1 MRCTPP
7 RPIIFQK
14 NFHLFLSQASYPTE
28 NLEGHMK
35 LKREAKTLKAKAT
48 ASLKR
53 ALEVFN
59 NHDDDGRPE
68 TVLLLLQHASEML
81 TKALLVQKSQNVFDK
96 EKGTSVGIEKVINI
110 AQSNGWLNATQ
121 AGAIR
126 VIDAMRDQAQHWMIV
141 VPEDALYINA
151 RALITALDEIL
162 ADHFHDTLADNLPV
176 RVLPLSTQPL
186 PDFLMLVNREYA
198 QIRDLLAPG
207 RRARDE
213 ARGRI
218 TALLAM
224 EAHVSAEVAVSK
236 RDLDRIEEAIKADTP
251 VEQVFPR
258 LMTLATS
265 VEGEGPT
272 LRVRITKSAD
282 APAIRYVSGDD
293 PGGAAAIRDID
304 LRRKYHL
311 SPSELAKKVELTVN
325 KAKAVRDLLRIDEDP
340 ANMIV
345 FEFGSQKHPRYSDNA
360 LRALK
365 DAITPELVA
374 QAWQAWQERRRHDR

>member
-1 MRCTPP
+1 
-7 RPIIFQK
+7 
-14 NFHLFLSQASYPTE
+14 
-28 NLEGHMK
+28 MK
-35 LKREAKTLKAKAT
+35 LKREAKTLKAKAI

-53 ALEVFN
+53 GLEAFN

-68 TVLLLLQHASEML
+68 TVLLMLQHACEML
-81 TKALLVQKSQNVFDK
+81 TKALLLQKGQNIFDK
-96 EKGTSVGIEKVINI
+96 EKGTSIGLERALNI
-110 AQSNGWLNATQ
+110 ACSKGWMNAAQ
-121 AGAIR
+121 AGSIR

-141 VPEDALYINA
+141 VPEDTLYINS
-151 RALITALDEIL
+151 RALITTLDEIL
-162 ADHFHDTLADNLPV
+162 TEHFDDALADNLPV

-224 EAHVSAEVAVSK
+224 EAHVSEEVAVSK
-236 RDLDRIEEAIKADTP
+236 RDLDRIEEAIKSDTP

-258 LMTLATS
+258 LLTLATNI
-265 VEGEGPT
+265 EGEGPT
-272 LRVRITKSAD
+272 IRVRITRDAD
-282 APAIRYVSGDD
+282 APAVRYVSGDD
-293 PGGAAAIRDID
+293 PAGAAAIREVD
-304 LRRKYHL
+304 LQKKYHW
-311 SPSELAKKVELTVN
+311 SPRALAEKLELNVN

-340 ANMIV
+340 ANVMV

-360 LRALK
+360 YRVLR
-365 DAITPELVA
+365 DAITPELVE
-374 QAWQAWQERRRHDR
+374 QAWREHQERRRR